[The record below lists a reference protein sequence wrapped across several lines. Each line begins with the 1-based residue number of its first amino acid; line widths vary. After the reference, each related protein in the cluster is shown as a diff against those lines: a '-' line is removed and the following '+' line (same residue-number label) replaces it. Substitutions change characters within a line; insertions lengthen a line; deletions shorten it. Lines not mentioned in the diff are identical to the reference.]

1 MHITSRKFYN
11 FSRWLHIYLSTAL
24 FALLLFFCLTGVILN
39 HIAWLSGTE
48 QEQVISAE
56 LPKDWSSQQASLVEL
71 TPMASAWL
79 RQEYNLPAP
88 KNIEYDN
95 DFGELIFDYSLPGA
109 TALAIISVPDR
120 QLTLEYQEPHWL
132 SVWSDLH
139 KGRHSGAVWSWVIDV
154 SAVLMLIFAITGLII
169 LWQNRKKRNAGL
181 LAVLV
186 GAMTP
191 VGIYYL
197 FVPFVSPLF

>member
-56 LPKDWSSQQASLVEL
+56 LPEDWPSQLDNLVEL
-71 TPMASAWL
+71 TPVASAWL
-79 RQEYNLPAP
+79 TQEYNLPGP

-95 DFGELIFDYSLPGA
+95 DFGELILDYSLPGA
-109 TALAIISVPDR
+109 SALAVISIADQ

-154 SAVLMLIFAITGLII
+154 SAVLMLVFAITGLII

-181 LAVLV
+181 LAVFV
-186 GAMTP
+186 GVMTP

-197 FVPFVSPLF
+197 FVPFVAG